1 MEKIYLDTVNGS
13 LAAKEFTL
21 NDFYNYIEDLF
32 KESQTIC
39 IYENIFSKNASVCFK
54 SHKEFTDFW
63 DSLEANKKALSDN
76 VKAFKEKPKEVKTE
90 E

>member
-1 MEKIYLDTVNGS
+1 MEIIYLDNVNNS
-13 LAAKEFTL
+13 LATKEITL
-21 NDFYNYIEDLF
+21 NDFYNYIEGLF

-54 SHKEFTDFW
+54 SHKDFSDYW
-63 DSLEANKKALSDN
+63 DTVEAKKKALLDN
-76 VKAFKEKPKEVKTE
+76 VKAFKEKPKVVKTE

>member
-1 MEKIYLDTVNGS
+1 MEKIYLDNVNGS
-13 LAAKEFTL
+13 LATKEITL
-21 NDFYNYIEDLF
+21 NDFYNYIEGLF

-63 DSLEANKKALSDN
+63 DTLEADKKSLSDKI
-76 VKAFKEKPKEVKTE
+76 KAFKEKPKEVKTE

>member
-1 MEKIYLDTVNGS
+1 MEKIYLDNANVM
-13 LAAKEFTL
+13 LAAKEITL

-39 IYENIFSKNASVCFK
+39 IYENIFSKNASVCYK

-63 DSLEANKKALSDN
+63 DSLEANKKSLSDKI
-76 VKAFKEKPKEVKTE
+76 KAFKEKPKEVKTE